1 MTWISAAGLPV
12 MSYSGIEVIILKAHL
27 RPLYLY
33 VMDGSEVT
41 ASVQK
46 TGTLINPE
54 ASKAKSAKEETKGFL
69 QNFFFFY
76 FLKCK
81 FCHAT
86 KRLYYSFSGSVAKEE
101 DTNIVIIDEFKLF

>member
-1 MTWISAAGLPV
+1 MMTWISATGLPI
-12 MSYSGIEVIILKAHL
+12 MSYYGIEVIILKAHL

-54 ASKAKSAKEETKGFL
+54 ASKTKSAKEETKGFL
-69 QNFFFFY
+69 QNFFFI
-76 FLKCK
+76 L
-81 FCHAT
+81 
-86 KRLYYSFSGSVAKEE
+86 L
-101 DTNIVIIDEFKLF
+101 FKM